1 MNRQTSLGRWFN
13 SGSKEELPFA
23 GLSSHVKANGGQ
35 KAYFPDRES
44 NPNRTTRLPGRD
56 EGCSWEERKTAR
68 EVFGWSQRQI
78 STSLDHAVRQHSEKH
93 TILVG
98 LDPTTFKMAYS
109 IAH

>member
-78 STSLDHAVRQHSEKH
+78 STSLDHAARHTLNLHNFGLLGDRKSIPAPVHSSH
-93 TILVG
+93 
-98 LDPTTFKMAYS
+98 
-109 IAH
+109 